1 MVLYVFLFAALN
13 KIVAPTFT
21 TLLFL
26 SCNASLRM
34 RYMNLR
40 HCSSVRGTKVF
51 YSGSRR
57 STATAVVLTLLTVRI
72 LYELA
77 HRMRPVVVA
86 LLVIAGTGGRA
97 AAGRRWNRG
106 AAARGQVISTQLT
119 KELMIQLGVG
129 SGSLGLGGT
138 WDLKNHHLLLIVSSA
153 YACDQDPPR
162 DTILPFQCGTW
173 DEIALIRSQ
182 ALLDCQS
189 LRLIVGPPCCRLSK
203 AFSNGTP
210 YPSPHPK

>member
-1 MVLYVFLFAALN
+1 
-13 KIVAPTFT
+13 
-21 TLLFL
+21 
-26 SCNASLRM
+26 M

-106 AAARGQVISTQLT
+106 AAARGAGDQHWTDKGT
-119 KELMIQLGVG
+119 DDTVG
-129 SGSLGLGGT
+129 SWVWVAGTLKIITFFWSSHLRNRARHALSLIG
-138 WDLKNHHLLLIVSSA
+138 IISVSA

-162 DTILPFQCGTW
+162 DTLLPFRCGTW

-189 LRLIVGPPCCRLSK
+189 LRLIVAPPCCHLSK
-203 AFSNGTP
+203 QHFGSD
-210 YPSPHPK
+210 YF